1 MNIPEKIKQ
10 IRKAKKMSQQEV
22 ADKMEMHRVQYTRI
36 ETGKTEPTISTLE
49 KIAKALEVEMPDFF
63 KDDNSYD
70 INSMDKTLIEKVRLL
85 EQLDDKNKISI
96 YTLID
101 TAINNKKLR
110 DSLSNALNL

>member
-36 ETGKTEPTISTLE
+36 ETGKAEPTISTLE
-49 KIAKALEVEMPDFF
+49 KIAKALDVEMSDFF
-63 KDDNSYD
+63 KEDDSFD
-70 INSMDKTLIEKVRLL
+70 INSKDKTLIEKVRLL
-85 EQLDDKNKISI
+85 EQLDDKNRTSI

-110 DSLSNALNL
+110 DSLSSALNL